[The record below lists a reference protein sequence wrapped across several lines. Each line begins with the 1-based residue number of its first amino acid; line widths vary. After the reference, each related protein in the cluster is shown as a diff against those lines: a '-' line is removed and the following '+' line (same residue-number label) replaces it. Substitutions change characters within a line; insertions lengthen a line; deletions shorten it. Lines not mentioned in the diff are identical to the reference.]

1 MRDAACSHSVDS
13 DSCFASATSAS
24 LRLRFSV
31 QSCLRCFRSSWR
43 RVKNLSHAARKRSH
57 TAFSLPRV
65 TGPIAFHSACSV
77 FIASAV
83 FTQSVESA
91 IDSARTHSASFFF
104 RFSTRSAACCAK
116 KSLHLS

>member
-1 MRDAACSHSVDS
+1 
-13 DSCFASATSAS
+13 
-24 LRLRFSV
+24 
-31 QSCLRCFRSSWR
+31 
-43 RVKNLSHAARKRSH
+43 LSHEARKRSH

-83 FTQSVESA
+83 FTQSVDSA
-91 IDSARTHSASFFF
+91 IDSARAHNASFFF
-104 RFSTRSAACCAK
+104 RFSTRSAACCEK